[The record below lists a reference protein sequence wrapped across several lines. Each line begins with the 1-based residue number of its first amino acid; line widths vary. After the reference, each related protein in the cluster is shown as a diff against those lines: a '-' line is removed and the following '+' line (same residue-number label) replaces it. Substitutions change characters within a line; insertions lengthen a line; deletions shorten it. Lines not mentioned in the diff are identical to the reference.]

1 MKRRL
6 ESILVVLVALA
17 VVGGLAWQSFGS
29 DSGSEPTVGRSVDDI
44 AQLDTEAVD
53 SLPESGDAN
62 QDARSDAALSSSSD
76 ASQAEQAAT
85 DVDDT
90 RIVYDWVVSV
100 DELPDEAIDTLL
112 LIESDG
118 PYPYRKDGS
127 VFQNREGLLPD
138 HDRGYYREFTVDTP
152 GSPDRGA
159 RRIVAGDQGEL
170 FYTADHYDSFAQIIG
185 W

>member
-1 MKRRL
+1 MSGVASPRTATLWPTKRRETVKRRL
-6 ESILVVLVALA
+6 EPLLVVLLALA

-29 DSGSEPTVGRSVDDI
+29 SSADAPTLGRSADAV
-44 AQLDTEAVD
+44 ATAPDT
-53 SLPESGDAN
+53 
-62 QDARSDAALSSSSD
+62 QDAGET
-76 ASQAEQAAT
+76 Q
-85 DVDDT
+85 DT
-90 RIVYDWVVSV
+90 GQIAPVETEIVYDWVVSV

-112 LIESDG
+112 MIDRDG
-118 PYPYRKDGS
+118 PYPYSKDGS

-138 HDRGYYREFTVDTP
+138 ADRGYYREFTVDTP

-159 RRIVAGDQGEL
+159 RRIVAGDRGEL

>member
-6 ESILVVLVALA
+6 ESILVVLIALA
-17 VVGGLAWQSFGS
+17 VVGGLAWQSFGNTS
-29 DSGSEPTVGRSVDDI
+29 TSEPTVGRSADDLVLTDD
-44 AQLDTEAVD
+44 AVLADLDEIEELSDGSTQSPD
-53 SLPESGDAN
+53 STDQADTS
-62 QDARSDAALSSSSD
+62 AAD
-76 ASQAEQAAT
+76 T
-85 DVDDT
+85 VDT